1 MSEVATVSPKPFSSF
16 TASIKPTT
24 KPLKKEPQPSRP
36 IVPEFRLPSQEEIST
51 TPLVPYKDDEPLA
64 ESLPYTVDDNPDD
77 ITAEQEE
84 ALLDP
89 EAPEG
94 EKRQYKYAS
103 NPTTGMTSCYSLGV
117 DPAQALSVSAIQHDV
132 PEGSGVPPRKKK
144 KASSSSADRPIGHTL
159 LYGPRKPD
167 DEEPPSM
174 V

>member
-1 MSEVATVSPKPFSSF
+1 MTDIAT
-16 TASIKPTT
+16 KPTT
-24 KPLKKEPQPSRP
+24 KPLKKEPQPSKP

-51 TPLVPYKDDEPLA
+51 TPLVPYEDDEPLA
-64 ESLPYTVDDNPDD
+64 ESLPYTVDNDPDD
-77 ITAEQEE
+77 ITAEQEKV
-84 ALLDP
+84 LLDP
-89 EAPEG
+89 EAPEPGEILKQAYIATLG
-94 EKRQYKYAS
+94 EKRQYEYAS

-117 DPAQALSVSAIQHDV
+117 DPAQVLSVSAIQHDV

-144 KASSSSADRPIGHTL
+144 KASSSSADRPIGRTL